1 MLYCQNGLCK
11 RLPIFLCC
19 GFLCSVILHVCYSP
33 VHACLHKCALHCL
46 QQSVLEMRLDLL
58 CSKCSFFHWLCMKFK
73 LFMGNKRASTS
84 KLSRIR
90 NAALHQPPITVSTN
104 LNRMVVRGH
113 NPILKTMQ
121 NQWPERNDNNQEPLS
136 TVGTSIPVLY
146 YKVRDFNY
154 NQSFI
159 Q

>member
-1 MLYCQNGLCK
+1 
-11 RLPIFLCC
+11 
-19 GFLCSVILHVCYSP
+19 
-33 VHACLHKCALHCL
+33 
-46 QQSVLEMRLDLL
+46 
-58 CSKCSFFHWLCMKFK
+58 
-73 LFMGNKRASTS
+73 MGNKRASTS

-90 NAALHQPPITVSTN
+90 NAALHQPPITGSTN